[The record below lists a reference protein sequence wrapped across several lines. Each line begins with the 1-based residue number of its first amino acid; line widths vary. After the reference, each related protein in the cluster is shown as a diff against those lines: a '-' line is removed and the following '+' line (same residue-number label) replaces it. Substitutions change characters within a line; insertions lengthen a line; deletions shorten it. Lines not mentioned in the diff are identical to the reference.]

1 MTFAAKA
8 PGCAT
13 SRLNGPSPR
22 MRYLLALLVLAIGA
36 LAQAADLTPIEERK
50 IQYLIA
56 TIEALSNAQF
66 IRNGTVYDAR
76 SAANHLRL
84 KLKRAG
90 TKIATAEDFIRLCAS
105 ASSVSGSPYQ
115 IKFADGSVVT
125 SAAFLQ
131 QKLLEYEQIP
141 GTK

>member
-8 PGCAT
+8 PCLAT
-13 SRLNGPSPR
+13 FQLSGPSPR
-22 MRYLLALLVLAIGA
+22 IRCLLALLVLAIGA
-36 LAQAADLTPIEERK
+36 RAQAADRAPPENRK

-76 SAANHLRL
+76 SAADHLRF
-84 KLKRAG
+84 KLQRAG
-90 TKIATAEDFIRLCAS
+90 SRVTTAEDFIRLCAS

-115 IKFADGSVVT
+115 IKFADGSIVT
-125 SAAFLQ
+125 SEAFLR